1 MIEIFVNE
9 QVALTAVVF
18 PVLKDS
24 IHVSIVGEGV
34 AALDVWRLASTDPV
48 LDPQVEPTA
57 LA

>member
-1 MIEIFVNE
+1 MNE

-24 IHVSIVGEGV
+24 IHVGIVGEGV